1 MVHTSPAMSA
11 PREEPERTDPGA
23 ADRRGLRAVFLTI
36 FLDIVGFSI
45 VFPLFPSMLRHYLDR
60 EGPESL
66 VGRLYALLESFAHGH
81 DADGRFLATVLFG
94 GVLGSLYALLQFA
107 AAPVLGRLSDR
118 RGRRPVLLITIA
130 GHALGYLLWV
140 FAGSFA
146 LLVASR
152 IVSGAMSGNIA
163 VASAAIADTTTRE
176 NRARG
181 MALIGVAFG
190 LGLILG
196 PALGGLAARVDLSA
210 HAPSLVALGLNPFSA
225 AAAVAALLSVAN
237 LLRVAASLPE
247 TLPPEKRA
255 PRAGAPTLG
264 GIASS
269 PPEVRLVVAVNLLA
283 TLALG
288 GLEFTLTF
296 LAAERLHYGPT
307 QNIALFLFIG
317 VVLIL
322 VQGLLVRRLAPRV
335 GERRLALGGLALTLG
350 AFVGLALAHSVLSV
364 YSALSFY
371 ALGAGLI
378 HPSLTALV
386 SLYSSEQEQ
395 GKNLGSFR
403 AAASIA
409 RAGGPLIA
417 ALSYWQ
423 IGSRDAYLL
432 AAAMMLAPLLLGLR
446 LPDPKHR
453 ASEQAA

>member
-1 MVHTSPAMSA
+1 M
-11 PREEPERTDPGA
+11 PENATTGA
-23 ADRRGLRAVFLTI
+23 GGRAAEAASRRGLRAVFLTV

-45 VFPLFPSMLRHYLDR
+45 VFPLFPSMLRYYLDR

-66 VGRLYALLESFAHGH
+66 VGRLYALLESFAHGQG
-81 DADGRFLATVLFG
+81 AEGRFLATVLFG
-94 GVLGSLYALLQFA
+94 GVLGSLYALLQFL

-118 RGRRPVLLITIA
+118 RGRRPVLLASIA

-146 LLVASR
+146 LLVLSR
-152 IVSGAMSGNIA
+152 ILSGAMSGNIA

-196 PALGGLAARVDLSA
+196 PALGGLTARLDLSA
-210 HAPSLVALGLNPFSA
+210 LAPGLAALGLNPFSA
-225 AAAVAALLSVAN
+225 AALAATLLSIAN
-237 LLRVAASLPE
+237 LARVAVSLPE
-247 TLPPEKRA
+247 TLPPEKRQR
-255 PRAGAPTLG
+255 PREREGVPVLATLASGARE
-264 GIASS
+264 I
-269 PPEVRLVVAVNLLA
+269 RLVVAVNLLA

-296 LAAERLHYGPT
+296 LAAERLHYGPA
-307 QNIALFLFIG
+307 QNVGLFLFIG
-317 VVLIL
+317 LLLIL
-322 VQGLLVRRLAPRV
+322 VQGLVVRRLAPRL
-335 GERRLALGGLALTLG
+335 GERRLALLGLVLALG
-350 AFVGLALAHSVLSV
+350 AFVGLALAQAAVTV
-364 YSALSFY
+364 FSALAFY

-378 HPSLTALV
+378 HPSLSALV
-386 SLYSSEQEQ
+386 SLYSSEREQ

-417 ALSYWQ
+417 ALAYWQ
-423 IGSRDAYLL
+423 VGSRDAYLL
-432 AAAMMLAPLLLGLR
+432 AAAMMLAPLVLSLR
-446 LPDPKHR
+446 LPDPRGH
-453 ASEQAA
+453 APVDAVP

>member
-1 MVHTSPAMSA
+1 MQ
-11 PREEPERTDPGA
+11 TDADTGA
-23 ADRRGLRAVFLTI
+23 GETAEAASRRRLRAVFLTV

-45 VFPLFPSMLRHYLDR
+45 VFPLFPSMLRYYLDR

-66 VGRLYALLESFAHGH
+66 VGQLYALLESFAHGQG
-81 DADGRFLATVLFG
+81 ADGRFLATVLFG
-94 GVLGSLYALLQFA
+94 GVLGSLYALLQFL

-146 LLVASR
+146 LLVLSR
-152 IVSGAMSGNIA
+152 ILSGAMSGNIA

-196 PALGGLAARVDLSA
+196 PALGGLTARLDLSA
-210 HAPSLVALGLNPFSA
+210 LAPGLAPLGLNPFSTA
-225 AAAVAALLSVAN
+225 AIAATLLSIAN
-237 LLRVAASLPE
+237 FTRVAASLPE

-255 PRAGAPTLG
+255 RPREDAPVLATLASGARE
-264 GIASS
+264 I
-269 PPEVRLVVAVNLLA
+269 RLVVAVNLLA

-296 LAAERLHYGPT
+296 LAAERLHYGPA
-307 QNIALFLFIG
+307 QNVGLFLFIG
-317 VVLIL
+317 LLLIL
-322 VQGLLVRRLAPRV
+322 VQGLVVRRLAPRL
-335 GERRLALGGLALTLG
+335 GERRLALVGLALALG
-350 AFVGLALAHSVLSV
+350 AFVGLALAHAAVTV
-364 YSALSFY
+364 FSALAFY

-378 HPSLTALV
+378 HPSLSALV
-386 SLYSSEQEQ
+386 SLYSSEHEQ

-417 ALSYWQ
+417 ALAYWQ
-423 IGSRDAYLL
+423 VGSRDAYLL
-432 AAAMMLAPLLLGLR
+432 AAAMMLAPLALSLR
-446 LPDPKHR
+446 LPEPRTHAPADVAP
-453 ASEQAA
+453 